1 MSNFFSPEEQV
12 DAALR
17 RFHQREAGYAS
28 TPRGYEEILRA
39 DEDEQVEAGD
49 YEMRQRALGARAIL
63 LWIVS
68 EGLHPK
74 KLVRRLLV
82 VGRACA
88 TEPFNLLTMEE
99 AAMLGDEQKATH
111 SARCKVLSRM
121 MQRLGMKGFKIAGQ
135 KPESATAK
143 YSASAKGNR
152 NRANSVKKAK
162 I

>member
-1 MSNFFSPEEQV
+1 MKDFFSPEEKV

-17 RFHQREAGYAS
+17 KFHQREAGYSS
-28 TPRGYEEILRA
+28 TPRGYEEIFAL
-39 DEDEQVEAGD
+39 DEDAEMPPSD
-49 YEMRQRALGARAIL
+49 YEMRQRALGAGAVL
-63 LWIVS
+63 VWIAS

-82 VGRACA
+82 AGRACA

-99 AAMLGDEQKATH
+99 AGLLGDEEKATH

-121 MQRLGMKGFKIAGQ
+121 MQRLGLKGFKIAGQ

-143 YSASAKGNR
+143 YSAAAKGNR
-152 NRANSVKKAK
+152 NRANSVRK
-162 I
+162 